1 MLDEPDDSFDEFIR
15 FDFQDGEALG
25 EGETATT
32 PSLDPAVVVSA
43 ASTDSGK
50 STKEDKEKEVQ
61 KTGQGRG
68 AGARTKAPH
77 EFKKHHQKDRAL
89 RERGVWI

>member
-50 STKEDKEKEVQ
+50 STKEDKEKEVSKKQGKEEEQEHEQ
-61 KTGQGRG
+61 KLHMNSRNIIRKT
-68 AGARTKAPH
+68 
-77 EFKKHHQKDRAL
+77 EL
-89 RERGVWI
+89 